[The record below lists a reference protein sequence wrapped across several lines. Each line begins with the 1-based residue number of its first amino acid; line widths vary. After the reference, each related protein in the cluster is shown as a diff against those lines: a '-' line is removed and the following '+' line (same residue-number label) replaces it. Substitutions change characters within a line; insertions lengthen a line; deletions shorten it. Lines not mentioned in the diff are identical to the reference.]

1 MASSLLFQ
9 NLAINLLRRALHI
22 TMCPRWKILLEIR
35 KFSRQEPPLMMLIIT
50 KKKKE
55 KTGETCQVYVLILA
69 LVSELELARGTMTE
83 ASV

>member
-22 TMCPRWKILLEIR
+22 TTCPRWKILSEIR

-50 KKKKE
+50 KKKE

-69 LVSELELARGTMTE
+69 LLSQ
-83 ASV
+83 SWS